1 MERSEFHVNYIK
13 HLTGVLDKFAQDKRL
28 TPSHISLYLAL
39 FQFWNLNRFQNPIS
53 ITRSEVM
60 EISKIG
66 SANTYT
72 RCLKELHLFGYIK
85 YSPSFS
91 PIKGS
96 LVDLYNFDKGSDK
109 GSDTTSDTGSEM
121 VLRPSIN
128 NKKQNK
134 QVNIETDTPPDQKEK
149 KLKMIRPD
157 LQSVR
162 EYFKE
167 KNVPEIEAEKF
178 FNYYESNGWLVGGT
192 TPMKNW
198 QAAVRNWIINAR
210 KFASPEPEKNKLSTT
225 TEKDY
230 GRPL

>member
-1 MERSEFHVNYIK
+1 MERNEYSVNYIR
-13 HLTGVLDKFAQDKRL
+13 HLSGVLEQFSLDKRL
-28 TPSHISLYLAL
+28 SPSHISLYLAL

-53 ITRSEVM
+53 ITRNEVM

-72 RCLKELHLFGYIK
+72 RCLKELDVFGYIK

-91 PIKGS
+91 PLKGS
-96 LVDLYNFDKGSDK
+96 LVHLYNFDNSSDKTSGKGS
-109 GSDTTSDTGSEM
+109 EI

-128 NKKQNK
+128 KKKPRK
-134 QVNIETDTPPDQKEK
+134 QLNEETPPQANQQEK
-149 KLKMIRPD
+149 KLKMLRPD

-167 KNVPEIEAEKF
+167 KNVSELEAEKF
-178 FNYYESNGWLVGGT
+178 FNYYESNGWLVGGQ

-198 QAAVRNWIINAR
+198 QAAARNWIINAK
-210 KFASPEPEKNKLSTT
+210 KFAPQKIENNLSATGS
-225 TEKDY
+225 KDY
-230 GRPL
+230 EKPL

>member
-1 MERSEFHVNYIK
+1 MERSEYNVNYIK
-13 HLTGVLDKFAQDKRL
+13 HLTGVLDKFSQDNRL

-72 RCLKELHLFGYIK
+72 RCLKELDQFGYIR

-96 LVDLYNFDKGSDK
+96 LVDLYNFDKGTDKGIGKASDK
-109 GSDTTSDTGSEM
+109 AGEM

-128 NKKQNK
+128 NKKHINM
-134 QVNIETDTPPDQKEK
+134 ETEPPSEEKGK

-157 LQSVR
+157 LQSVL

-167 KNVPEIEAEKF
+167 RNVLEIEAEKF
-178 FNYYESNGWLVGGT
+178 FNYYESNGWLVGGQ

-198 QAAVRNWIINAR
+198 QAAARNWIINAR
-210 KFASPEPEKNKLSTT
+210 KFAPATEINKLSAV
-225 TEKDY
+225 TEKNY
-230 GRPL
+230 EQPL

>member
-1 MERSEFHVNYIK
+1 MERSEYYVNYIK
-13 HLTGVLDKFAQDKRL
+13 HLSGVLEEFARDKRL

-72 RCLKELHLFGYIK
+72 RCLKELHQFGYIQ

-91 PIKGS
+91 PLKGS
-96 LVDLYNFDKGSDK
+96 LVNLYNFDKSTDK
-109 GSDTTSDTGSEM
+109 GSDKASNTAGEM
-121 VLRPSIN
+121 VLRSSIN
-128 NKKQNK
+128 KKKQDK
-134 QVNIETDTPPDQKEK
+134 QRNIETKPVSDEKGK
-149 KLKMIRPD
+149 KLKMIPPD

-198 QAAVRNWIINAR
+198 QAAVRNWIINVK

>member
-1 MERSEFHVNYIK
+1 
-13 HLTGVLDKFAQDKRL
+13 
-28 TPSHISLYLAL
+28 
-39 FQFWNLNRFQNPIS
+39 
-53 ITRSEVM
+53 M

-72 RCLKELHLFGYIK
+72 RCLKELHQFGYIK

-96 LVDLYNFDKGSDK
+96 LVDLYNFDKGTDK
-109 GSDTTSDTGSEM
+109 GIDTSSDNSSEM

-128 NKKQNK
+128 NKNHNK
-134 QVNIETDTPPDQKEK
+134 RVNIETDNSTDKKGK
-149 KLKMIRPD
+149 KLKLIRPD

-162 EYFKE
+162 EYFME
-167 KNVPEIEAEKF
+167 KNVSEIEAEKF

-192 TPMKNW
+192 APMKNW

-210 KFASPEPEKNKLSTT
+210 KFTSPEPEKNKLSTT

-230 GRPL
+230 EQPL